1 MNNVILKAENL
12 FFSYDDEK
20 SHSLNGL
27 SLEIGRGKKIA
38 FMGANGSGKSTF
50 FLCCN
55 GINRPTS
62 GTLYFDGA
70 PVDYS
75 REGLLRL
82 RQRVGIVFQDPDNQL
97 FSASV
102 YQEISFG
109 VLNLGK
115 SEAEARQEVELV
127 IEKMWIGPFLD
138 RPTHALSGGQKKQV
152 SIADILVMHPDVI
165 ILDEPAAALD
175 PKHTALV
182 NDAVNQMTADGITVM
197 MSTHD
202 VNFAFEWADEIVLLD
217 QGQVLMQGDP
227 VQVFSNQT
235 ALSRANLEQ
244 PAVLQLFDSLCKKGI
259 LKNTLPVPKTLR
271 ELEEYIAGVTIDRSV
286 QGYREF
292 SRTRKAILVV
302 SFGTSFEET
311 RKVTI
316 DAIEQEIARAY
327 PDCTVYRAWTSKM
340 ILKKLMKRDGIHYDN
355 VKEAFARM
363 REDGITDVIVQPT
376 HVINGIENDL
386 MTQDALAYKKD
397 FHSILF
403 GDPLLT
409 TVEDNDYVIRAIR
422 EEFADLK
429 EDEVLVLM
437 GHGTTHYSNSI
448 YAALDYTFKDRGCP
462 NIFLGTVEAYPSMQS
477 LLHMVEK
484 YNPRRVVLAP
494 FMIVAGDH
502 AKNDMAGDDPESW
515 RCQFEAA
522 GFPVSCV
529 LKGLGEYP
537 SIRRLFVDH
546 VQAAVEKAEA
556 ED

>member
-75 REGLLRL
+75 REGLLKL

-115 SEAEARQEVELV
+115 SEAEARQEVERV
-127 IEKMWIGPFLD
+127 IEKMGISPFRD

-182 NDAVNQMTADGITVM
+182 NDAVNQMTADGMTVII
-197 MSTHD
+197 SADD
-202 VNFAFEWADEIVLLD
+202 VNFAYEWADEIVLLD

>member
-1 MNNVILKAENL
+1 MP
-12 FFSYDDEK
+12 DE
-20 SHSLNGL
+20 
-27 SLEIGRGKKIA
+27 
-38 FMGANGSGKSTF
+38 
-50 FLCCN
+50 
-55 GINRPTS
+55 
-62 GTLYFDGA
+62 
-70 PVDYS
+70 
-75 REGLLRL
+75 
-82 RQRVGIVFQDPDNQL
+82 
-97 FSASV
+97 
-102 YQEISFG
+102 
-109 VLNLGK
+109 
-115 SEAEARQEVELV
+115 EAAQEVERV
-127 IEKMWIGPFLD
+127 IRELEITPFRN
-138 RPTHALSGGQKKQV
+138 RPVHALSGGQKKQV